1 MQKHLLSL
9 LVLLLAGTTASL
21 NAQVLNWQN
30 LSREQRHLVHV
41 NAGMEYA
48 LVYGAGYSFH
58 PATRRQ
64 LLLGL
69 DISLPVGKQVF
80 DDLKVRTGLQLELYK
95 LNNLH
100 LSGQIKA
107 IYRRYENPIVQL
119 DNFGSETGLT
129 LGYYRRRWFV
139 AADGNFDK
147 AIVTH
152 FKHSAAARE
161 DFPGITNGWFVPTAG
176 NLQYGIQAGF
186 SLKQADITLKA
197 GKIVSQ
203 DFKHAPMVPY
213 YAQLGCSWKIGG

>member
-1 MQKHLLSL
+1 MQKHLLPL
-9 LVLLLAGTTASL
+9 LALLLAGTTASL

-30 LSREQRHLVHV
+30 LSREQRHIIHV

-48 LVYGAGYSFH
+48 LIYGAGYNFH
-58 PATRRQ
+58 PATRRP

-69 DISLPVGKQVF
+69 DISLPVGNRAF
-80 DDLKVRTGLQLELYK
+80 DDLKVRTGIQLELYK
-95 LNNLH
+95 MNKLR
-100 LSGQIKA
+100 LSGQIKG

-176 NLQYGIQAGF
+176 NFLYGLQAGF
-186 SLKQADITLKA
+186 SLKHTDITLKA

-203 DFKHAPMVPY
+203 DFRHAPMIPY